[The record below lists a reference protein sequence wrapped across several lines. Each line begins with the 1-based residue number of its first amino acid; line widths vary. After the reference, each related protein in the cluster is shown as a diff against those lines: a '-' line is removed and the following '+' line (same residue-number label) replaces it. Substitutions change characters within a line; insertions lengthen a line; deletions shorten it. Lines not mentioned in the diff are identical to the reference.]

1 MNILILT
8 AKYGMGHYS
17 ASISLKQELEKE
29 DTNVEI
35 VDFFEIVF
43 PILKNVFY
51 GMFNILVSK
60 CGSIYNFFYKFT
72 ANTNVTPFKTL
83 ARKRVEK
90 LIEDRNPDIIISTF
104 PVCSS
109 YISDYKKNKETDIKL
124 YTYITD
130 VNANKEW
137 ITDETDT
144 YFVGSRETEKQL
156 QNFDISKEKIKI
168 VGIPVKEEFKIQEI
182 NKEKNEIVIMGGGLG
197 IVPGIDN
204 ILNELLEKEDN
215 YHITLITGKNKKIYK
230 KYYNKHENL
239 TVLGYT
245 EDVYKYMKKANLV
258 ITKPG
263 GITLF
268 EAIYSK
274 TPIYVIHPFL
284 SQEIGN
290 ATFIETYEI
299 GEVVWEKNKKVSEDI
314 RLLLKTPSR
323 LEKMRQNMQA
333 IRNNLEKINAI
344 DVYNQRSTSVC

>member
-51 GMFNILVSK
+51 SMFNILVSK

-72 ANTNVTPFKTL
+72 ANTNVTPFKT
-83 ARKRVEK
+83 ATRKRVEK
-90 LIEDRNPDIIISTF
+90 LIEEKNPDIIISTF

-109 YISDYKKNKETDIKL
+109 YISDYKKRTNKEIKL

-137 ITDETDT
+137 LTDETDT
-144 YFVGSRETEKQL
+144 YFVSSIETENQL
-156 QNFDISKEKIKI
+156 QNFDIPKEKIKI
-168 VGIPVKEEFKIQEI
+168 VGIPVKEEFKVEEI
-182 NKEKNEIVIMGGGLG
+182 SKEKNEIVIMGGGLG
-197 IVPGIDN
+197 IVPGIN
-204 ILNELLEKEDN
+204 KILKELLEKEDS
-215 YHITLITGKNKKIYK
+215 YHITLITGKNKKLYN
-230 KYYNKHENL
+230 KYYNKYKNL

-245 EDVYKYMKKANLV
+245 HDVYKYMKKANLV

-290 ATFIETYEI
+290 ATFIENYEI
-299 GEVVWEKNKKVSEDI
+299 GEVVWEKNNKVTEDI
-314 RLLLKTPSR
+314 KLLLKTPSR
-323 LEKMRQNMQA
+323 LEKMRENMQG

-344 DVYNQRSTSVC
+344 DVYNQRSTSTC

>member
-29 DTNVEI
+29 NTNVEI
-35 VDFFEIVF
+35 VDFFEVVF

-72 ANTNVTPFKTL
+72 ANTNVMPFRTL
-83 ARKRVEK
+83 ARKRVES
-90 LIEDRNPDIIISTF
+90 LIKEKNSDIIISTF

-109 YISDYKKNKETDIKL
+109 YISDYKKNKNKEIKL

-130 VNANKEW
+130 VSANKEW
-137 ITDETDT
+137 LTNETDT
-144 YFVGSRETEKQL
+144 YFVSSAETESQL
-156 QNFDISKEKIKI
+156 QNFNIPKEKIKI
-168 VGIPVKEEFKIQEI
+168 VGIPVKEEFKIKEI
-182 NKEKNEIVIMGGGLG
+182 DKEKNEIVIMGGGLG
-197 IVPGIDN
+197 IVPGIN
-204 ILNELLEKEDN
+204 KILKELLEKDES
-215 YHITLITGKNKKIYK
+215 YHITLIAGKNKKL
-230 KYYNKHENL
+230 YNKYHNKYKNL

-245 EDVYKYMKKANLV
+245 DDVYKYMKKANLV

-290 ATFIETYEI
+290 ATFIENYEI

-314 RLLLKTPSR
+314 LLLLKTPSR
-323 LEKMRQNMQA
+323 LDKMRRNMQK
-333 IRNNLEKINAI
+333 IRNNLEKVNAI